1 MWSVKNGEPPTG
13 ETGTSAPI
21 VIKDK
26 VMVGNSGGE
35 FGVRGS
41 MTAYDMKTGK
51 QVWRAYATGPD
62 SELLLQ

>member
-1 MWSVKNGEPPTG
+1 MWSVKNGQPPTG

-35 FGVRGS
+35 FGVRAGRTLVECARYREKRPTHTS
-41 MTAYDMKTGK
+41 D
-51 QVWRAYATGPD
+51 
-62 SELLLQ
+62 LLRVVKR